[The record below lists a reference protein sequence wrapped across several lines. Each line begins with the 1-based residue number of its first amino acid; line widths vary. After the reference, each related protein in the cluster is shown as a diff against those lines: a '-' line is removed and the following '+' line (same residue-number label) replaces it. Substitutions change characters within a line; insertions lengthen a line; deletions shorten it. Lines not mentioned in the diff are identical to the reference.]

1 MYKTTINRLL
11 KHYNKVQI
19 NNLPKRNCTSGRAPI
34 PVILHPSWLGQKKPG
49 VALSPYLIK
58 SEYQKIQYF
67 DNYYRHPRNQNYIQ
81 VQFLNSGAKNN
92 NLIDDLNSLY
102 TVNNSVD
109 NPRINIGG
117 DHSMSISTL
126 AYTLNKYPNAKVLWI
141 DAHPDINTYDS
152 SETKNIHGMPLSM
165 LSGLDKSY
173 GSNFSFIKNNLSL
186 NNLMYIG
193 IRSID
198 DYEKEVI
205 DKYNISYIPSKIVNN
220 NPEQSVSIIK
230 NFISDS
236 PFHVS
241 IDVDSLSSDIMPC
254 TGTPVENGIYYAQL
268 KYLINHITLMNNL
281 VNVDLVELNV
291 VDINNTGMESECLNK
306 TRMLFQNVLK
316 NMAKLY

>member
-1 MYKTTINRLL
+1 MYNNNISGLFKHSRILQIRKLL
-11 KHYNKVQI
+11 K
-19 NNLPKRNCTSGRAPI
+19 RNYSGKRAPI
-34 PVILHPSWLGQKKPG
+34 PVILHPSWLGQTKPG

-58 SEYQKIQYF
+58 TEYQKIQYF
-67 DNYYRHPRNQNYIQ
+67 DNYYREPRSQHYTQIY
-81 VQFLNSGAKNN
+81 FLNSGAKND
-92 NLIDDLNSLY
+92 NLIDDLRSLY
-102 TVNNSVD
+102 TVNSSVQ

-126 AYTLNKYPNAKVLWI
+126 AYTLNKYPNAKVLWF

-152 SETKNIHGMPLSM
+152 SETKNIHGMPLSI
-165 LSGLDKSY
+165 LSELDKTY
-173 GSNFSFIKNNLSL
+173 RKNFSFIKNHLSL

-230 NFISDS
+230 DFISDS
-236 PFHVS
+236 PFHLS

-268 KYLINHITLMNNL
+268 QYLINHITSMNNL
-281 VNVDLVELNV
+281 INVDLVELNI
-291 VDINNTGMESECLNK
+291 VDSDTSGMEKECLDK
-306 TRMLFQNVLK
+306 TTMLFQNILK
-316 NMAKLY
+316 NMEKLY